1 MSRARDN
8 VGRSV
13 NNSGTEIEEQWIG
26 ECGVYPQ
33 GNSRVVT
40 VPADVDC
47 EVGDGVQTLV
57 GKKNGRTVYVV
68 MLLSSLQ
75 QQDELVA
82 RSEALKRSEATTD
95 SRCGCNEIRSHP
107 PSKVLT
113 IPSQCEEGP
122 FGDDTSQ
129 ALFLGKIDGSVA
141 YLKYV
146 PPTYIKPKSDGAAI

>member
-1 MSRARDN
+1 MREVWS
-8 VGRSV
+8 
-13 NNSGTEIEEQWIG
+13 G

-40 VPADVDC
+40 VPADVEC

-57 GKKNGRTVYVV
+57 GEKNGRTLYVV

-75 QQDELVA
+75 HQEEIVA
-82 RSEALKRSEATTD
+82 RSEALKRSEAATD
-95 SRCGCNEIRSHP
+95 SRCGCNEVRSHP

-113 IPSQCEEGP
+113 IPSQCEEGL
-122 FGDDTSQ
+122 FGDDSSQ
-129 ALFLGKIDGSVA
+129 ALFLGKIDGSLA

-146 PPTYIKPKSDGAAI
+146 PAVYIKPKSDGAAI